1 MGKTEINKG
10 KRNPQWER
18 AKDLANELDRM
29 TFTDNSL
36 GLPFDDLRKTASFRE
51 FVPAKAHLEILQIMK
66 KFGQSRLNSRL
77 LVAEY
82 RVKLLRMRIDASY
95 GGATQEENQL
105 AYVRRNI
112 LEMQKKLAS
121 REVRYNA
128 LIEPFQGARD
138 TDVNDKGKAPM
149 GHGG

>member
-1 MGKTEINKG
+1 
-10 KRNPQWER
+10 
-18 AKDLANELDRM
+18 
-29 TFTDNSL
+29 TFTDTTL
-36 GLPFDDLRKTASFRE
+36 GLPFDDLRKSADFHA
-51 FVPAKAHLEILQIMK
+51 FVPAKARLKILQMMK
-66 KFGQSRLNSRL
+66 EFGQSRLNSRL
-77 LVAEY
+77 SVAKYQIE
-82 RVKLLRMRIDASY
+82 LLSRRIDASY